1 MTESKWWRRKEL
13 EEQKGQRQARRGQ
26 SFKAKSLEFVFPN
39 SRSVVCVWGMTHIC
53 RWVEF
58 SGLGGVLFCV
68 FPSVMLNS
76 LRKVWRL
83 AVFFFNIWKEEGL
96 KGKDANL
103 KLQKKKLATANFKL
117 QKKDKLLLEN
127 KNTHKGSQRRE
138 WKKMCQVKD
147 CRTRLYFL
155 FHSGFQVC
163 TFRGERKPL

>member
-13 EEQKGQRQARRGQ
+13 EEQKWQRQARRGQ
-26 SFKAKSLEFVFPN
+26 SFKAKSLEFAFPN
-39 SRSVVCVWGMTHIC
+39 SRSVVCVWDMTHIC

-76 LRKVWRL
+76 LWKVWRL

-96 KGKDANL
+96 KGKATCLLLISNY
-103 KLQKKKLATANFKL
+103 KKKRQITSRK
-117 QKKDKLLLEN
+117 QEYTQREPKERVKKKCV
-127 KNTHKGSQRRE
+127 GSKIAE
-138 WKKMCQVKD
+138 P
-147 CRTRLYFL
+147 RLYFL